1 MPLPLNRTA
10 PHAGAQSASDFPATG
25 ASGAHDT
32 AAAATAPAEAA
43 DPGTPA
49 QRGVCRG
56 QHVHITFGL
65 DLDACQGP
73 SPEDHLARPVVGR
86 LGMLSLL
93 ETWLGLAAPEVG
105 HARRVA
111 VYLGALRQVDGP
123 QRFYHR
129 SLAADDVGTA
139 AHLLDWRDTWA
150 LAGWAGQA
158 MGRSSQDW
166 HLQWQIP
173 LSGRP
178 LPARPTPLPPAAHF
192 FSLAAGGDGRRGGGG
207 TAGCQVSG
215 RGTR

>member
-1 MPLPLNRTA
+1 L
-10 PHAGAQSASDFPATG
+10 
-25 ASGAHDT
+25 
-32 AAAATAPAEAA
+32 
-43 DPGTPA
+43 
-49 QRGVCRG
+49 
-56 QHVHITFGL
+56 HITFGL

-93 ETWLGLAAPEVG
+93 ETWLGLATPEVG

-150 LAGWAGQA
+150 LAGWAGQGSEA
-158 MGRSSQDW
+158 APPRPRAGWRRWRRARRRPGRA
-166 HLQWQIP
+166 
-173 LSGRP
+173 GAGARP
-178 LPARPTPLPPAAHF
+178 HRPARPSRP
-192 FSLAAGGDGRRGGGG
+192 
-207 TAGCQVSG
+207 
-215 RGTR
+215 